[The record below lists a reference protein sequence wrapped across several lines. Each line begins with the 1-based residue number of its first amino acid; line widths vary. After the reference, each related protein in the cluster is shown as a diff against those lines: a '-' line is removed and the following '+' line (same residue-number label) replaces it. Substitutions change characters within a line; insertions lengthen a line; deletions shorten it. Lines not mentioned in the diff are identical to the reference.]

1 MAEIKTL
8 RIWIGISIAWPL
20 LCLLVFNKWFF
31 LSPLGLIIALGI
43 PIASWAFWR
52 KYYREEGQKIAFN
65 GEFSIGKSVGFLRN
79 LKKRFI
85 NQ

>member
-8 RIWIGISIAWPL
+8 GNWIGISIAWPL

-31 LSPLGLIIALGI
+31 LSPFGLLIAFGI
-43 PIASWAFWR
+43 PIAGWAFWR
-52 KYYREEGQKIAFN
+52 RYYRGKGQKIAFS
-65 GEFSIGKSVGFLRN
+65 GQFSVGKSIGIIEN